1 MEFLNSVL
9 FFVIAIG
16 VLVTVHEY
24 GHFWVARRLGVKVL
38 RFSIGFGRSIWSR
51 RAGADQTEYVI
62 AAIPLG
68 GYVKMLD
75 EREGEVAP
83 AEQHRAFNRQ
93 PLSVRFPIVL
103 AGPVANFLF
112 AIVAYWVM
120 FVVGVSGLKPL
131 VGEVTPDSLAARA
144 GIAPDQEII
153 TVDGRPTTT
162 WEQVIQGIIA
172 ETLEQKPL
180 ALEVKEP
187 SGETRALAL
196 DLRRVELDDLTGG
209 RLFQVIGMEPLRPR
223 IPATIGFIEADSP
236 AERAGL
242 QVEDRVV
249 TADGE
254 TIVDWQAWV
263 EHVRARPGKT
273 ISIEVERD
281 GVRVPLALRPEA
293 VDAEGGT
300 IGRIGAGVK
309 APTDSFEQYYA
320 TVRYSP
326 VPALSQALTKTWD
339 SAALTLRM
347 FWKMVTLQVSL
358 ENLSGPISIAQ
369 YAGYTAKIGLSRFF
383 EFLAIVSISLGILNL
398 LPIPVL
404 DGGHLLY
411 YCIEFFKGK
420 PVSDEA
426 QYFGQRLGIAMLVG
440 LMGLAFYNDLVRLF
454 G

>member
-9 FFVIAIG
+9 FFIIAIG

-38 RFSIGFGRSIWSR
+38 RFSIGFGRAIWSR

-75 EREGEVAP
+75 EREGDVP
-83 AEQHRAFNRQ
+83 QAEQHRAFNRQ

-103 AGPVANFLF
+103 AGPLANFLF

-120 FVVGVSGLKPL
+120 FVVGVSGLRPFI
-131 VGEVTPDSLAARA
+131 GEVVPGSLAAGA
-144 GIAPDQEII
+144 GIAPEQEIVA
-153 TVDGRPTTT
+153 VDGRDTKT
-162 WEQVIQGIIA
+162 WEQVIQDIIA
-172 ETLEQKPL
+172 VTLKQEPL
-180 ALEVKEP
+180 DLKVREP
-187 SGETRALAL
+187 SGEVRALEL
-196 DLRRVELDDLTGG
+196 DLRGVELDELTRG
-209 RLFQVIGMEPLRPR
+209 RLFQALGMEPLRPQ
-223 IPATIGFIEADSP
+223 IPATIGFIEPDSP
-236 AERAGL
+236 ADRAGL
-242 QVEDRVV
+242 RVGDSV
-249 TADGE
+249 VAADGKSV
-254 TIVDWQAWV
+254 VDWQAWV
-263 EHVRARPGKT
+263 AHVRAHPEQT
-273 ISIEVERD
+273 IRVEVDRD
-281 GVRVPLALRPEA
+281 GARVPLSLRPDA
-293 VDAEGGT
+293 VSDESGT
-300 IGRIGAGVK
+300 IGRIGAGVET
-309 APTDSFEQYYA
+309 PTDSVEHFYA

-326 VPALSQALTKTWD
+326 VDALFQALTKTWD
-339 SAALTLRM
+339 SSVLTLRM

>member
-38 RFSIGFGRSIWSR
+38 RFSIGFGRAIWSR

-75 EREGEVAP
+75 EREGNVAP

-93 PLSVRFPIVL
+93 PLSIRFPIVL

-120 FVVGVSGLKPL
+120 FVVGVSGLKPFI
-131 VGEVTPDSLAARA
+131 GEVVPGSIAAES
-144 GIAPDQEII
+144 GIAPDQEIVS
-153 TVDGRPTTT
+153 VDGRPTKT
-162 WEQVIQGIIA
+162 WEQVIQDIIA

-180 ALEVKEP
+180 DLVVKEP
-187 SGETRALAL
+187 SGELRALVL
-196 DLRRVELDDLTGG
+196 DLRRVELDDLTRG
-209 RLFQVIGMEPLRPR
+209 RLFRALGMEPLRPR
-223 IPATIGFIEADSP
+223 VPATIGFIEPDSP
-236 AERAGL
+236 ADRAGL
-242 QVEDRVV
+242 RPEDSV
-249 TADGE
+249 TAADGE
-254 TIVDWQAWV
+254 PIRDWQAWV
-263 EHVRARPGKT
+263 AYVRARPEQL
-273 ISIEVERD
+273 IRVEVERD
-281 GVRVPLALRPEA
+281 GARVPLELRPEA
-293 VDAEGGT
+293 VDDEGGT

-309 APTDSFEQYYA
+309 APTESFDRYYA

-326 VPALSQALTKTWD
+326 APAFSQALTKTWD
-339 SAALTLRM
+339 SSALTLRM